1 MGCAVLLS
9 ELFFGLRERSLGGV
23 AEADDALCR
32 SSFSPSVSCNVGI
45 VVVAWVIVF
54 DTDEAEDEDGGD
66 TSIGVPDRGAIAM
79 DVCRLKK
86 SVRENRCF

>member
-1 MGCAVLLS
+1 
-9 ELFFGLRERSLGGV
+9 
-23 AEADDALCR
+23 
-32 SSFSPSVSCNVGI
+32 VGI